1 MPAGAAQTFHRLR
14 PYESGDL
21 GFLWEMLYEAVEHS
35 NPALRLYER
44 NGFVKLFETEDAR
57 TMEVALF
64 AGEA

>member
-1 MPAGAAQTFHRLR
+1 
-14 PYESGDL
+14 
-21 GFLWEMLYEAVEHS
+21 MLYEAVEHS
-35 NPALRLYER
+35 NLALRLYER

>member
-1 MPAGAAQTFHRLR
+1 
-14 PYESGDL
+14 
-21 GFLWEMLYEAVEHS
+21 MLYEALEHS

-44 NGFVKLFETEDAR
+44 NGFVKLFETEGAR